1 LPGTAKAQVEAYAI
15 QLWYISPAYLP
26 LLKFRYVSSQKLV
39 IPQSINP
46 LLKITSILMMLLLFL
61 SRPIK
66 WSLVNVD

>member
-1 LPGTAKAQVEAYAI
+1 LPGTAEAQVEAYAV
-15 QLWYISPAYLP
+15 QLWYISPTYLP
-26 LLKFRYVSSQKLV
+26 LLKLRYVLSQKLV